1 MKMHAN
7 PRIDPEF
14 KLLIPPLSEDEYR
27 QLEQNILSRRQCRDA
42 IVLWD
47 GLIIDG
53 HNRFYICVKH
63 GIQFEIKE
71 LSFASRKDAK
81 LWIVENQ
88 LGRRN
93 LTDAMRIELALVK
106 ADMLREKA
114 KENLTRGGRPKKG
127 EEKPLTKSPKS
138 IDEPVNVRKSIA
150 DDAKVGE
157 GTLYRYMRIREDGGT
172 ELLDKVKNGEIKIG
186 SAYQMLTK
194 EIEKRLKQADKWYAY
209 IADRAP
215 FNNDDDDDRNINN
228 GLIQLTEQLQT
239 LLEELKD
246 MKGEAHDTKN

>member
-1 MKMHAN
+1 MKMHIN

-14 KLLIPPLSEDEYR
+14 KGLIPPLSDEAYR
-27 QLEQNILSRRQCRDA
+27 QLEQNILSHRTCRDA
-42 IVLWD
+42 IILWD
-47 GLIIDG
+47 GLIVDG

-63 GIQFEIKE
+63 GLQFEIKE
-71 LSFASRKDAK
+71 MSFPSREDAK

-106 ADMLREKA
+106 AGMLREKA
-114 KENLTRGGRPKKG
+114 RENQSRAGGDKTKAG
-127 EEKPLTKSPKS
+127 ALFTKSPKLNA
-138 IDEPVNVRKSIA
+138 EPVNVEKAIA
-150 DDAKVGE
+150 KEAGVGQ

-172 ELLDKVKNGEIKIG
+172 ELLDKVKSGEIKIG

-209 IADRAP
+209 IEERAP

-228 GLIQLTEQLQT
+228 GLIELAEQLQT
-239 LLEELKD
+239 LLEKLRG
-246 MKGEAHDTKN
+246 MKEERSG